1 MEGSEMNVELSAFE
15 ILDIAGQIER
25 NGAKFYRRAAQ
36 LFDGESIQKLF
47 LDLARWEETH
57 IRIFADMTEALSEQ
71 NWESGDFE
79 PRRLDLPDAQVM
91 AGLAV
96 FGIRPNPAEELT
108 GNEEVANVLKM
119 AIEKEKDSIVYYTG
133 LKDFV
138 PSQAGRAKIDEVIV
152 EEMRHV
158 RILSQSLQQRQ

>member
-1 MEGSEMNVELSAFE
+1 MDVELNAFE
-15 ILDIAGQIER
+15 VLEIAQQIER

-36 LFDGESIQKLF
+36 LFEGESVQELF

-57 IRIFADMTEALSEQ
+57 IRIFADMKDALSEQ
-71 NWESGDFE
+71 SWENGDFE

-96 FGIRPNPAEELT
+96 FGIRPNPADELA
-108 GNEEVANVLKM
+108 GGEDASDVLKM
-119 AIEKEKDSIVYYTG
+119 AIRKEKDSIVYYTG

-138 PSQAGRAKIDEVIV
+138 PSHTHRAKIDEVIA

-158 RILSQSLQQRQ
+158 RILGQSLERRQ